1 MTNIAVLVSG
11 GGTNL
16 QALIDAEAAGK
27 IENGSISLVVSSN
40 PNAYALERAAKAGI
54 ETAVLR
60 RKEYASAERYGEA
73 LDALLREMPSLCGC
87 LFAPGDQP
95 LLRRETVDGLCGAF
109 LETPEKERTIYRLAR
124 KEAGAPAVPGSPV
137 LFGRAYFDALLH
149 LPEGKG
155 GGVVV
160 RRHPESVHLFA
171 AAHPAETDDADTPEA
186 LERLLSI
193 YFTLGV

>member
-1 MTNIAVLVSG
+1 M
-11 GGTNL
+11 
-16 QALIDAEAAGK
+16 
-27 IENGSISLVVSSN
+27 
-40 PNAYALERAAKAGI
+40 
-54 ETAVLR
+54 
-60 RKEYASAERYGEA
+60 
-73 LDALLREMPSLCGC
+73 
-87 LFAPGDQP
+87 
-95 LLRRETVDGLCGAF
+95 DGLCGAF

-171 AAHPAETDDADTPEA
+171 AAHPAETEDADTPEA

-193 YFTLGV
+193 YCTLGV